1 MHSPSYL
8 NPQQLETWLTILG
21 RIEQATV
28 IASAAQAYGCTEGYA
43 LGLYSAGVITAE
55 QRDELVFVA
64 MGTQA
69 EKLNALEAAD
79 E

>member
-8 NPQQLETWLTILG
+8 KPQQLETWLTILG
-21 RIEQATV
+21 HIDRATV
-28 IASAAQAYGCTEGYA
+28 IAAAAEAYGRTEGYA

-55 QRDELVFVA
+55 QRDELVCVA

-69 EKLNALEAAD
+69 EKLNALEAVAD
-79 E
+79 